1 MDERIRHIED
11 EIDKHF
17 YGQELFKLPI
27 GYGLWLFL
35 FTYEEFCRA
44 SLESQDPANV
54 HKIADDYK
62 FALQWAFIALFTM
75 GENREKFRKP
85 KTIKM
90 DVINRAI
97 RTLSL
102 SNDYALVVTAF
113 VSYPLNIN
121 I

>member
-1 MDERIRHIED
+1 
-11 EIDKHF
+11 
-17 YGQELFKLPI
+17 
-27 GYGLWLFL
+27 
-35 FTYEEFCRA
+35 
-44 SLESQDPANV
+44 
-54 HKIADDYK
+54 
-62 FALQWAFIALFTM
+62 M

-102 SNDYALVVTAF
+102 SNDYVLVVTAF

-121 I
+121 T